1 MEKWQSTYGSGD
13 HALASSSAPE
23 LGRADVFADN
33 IHVAHRLAAELPGAT
48 VLDGRSNVV
57 QMSIAVPKS
66 NAAALP
72 VVNDFVREAKR
83 DGLIA
88 EAIARG
94 YVDGIK
100 AYFAKFPVS

>member
-1 MEKWQSTYGSGD
+1 
-13 HALASSSAPE
+13 
-23 LGRADVFADN
+23 VFADN

-48 VLDGRSNVV
+48 VLDGRFNVV

-88 EAIARG
+88 EAIAQAGLR
-94 YVDGIK
+94 D
-100 AYFAKFPVS
+100 ARAAP